1 MKLTLLALLLCSAAA
16 AVAAEGDEATIA
28 YRQAEYRIK
37 FAEGASPDGSMQW
50 AYPVVLPVQAAAH
63 RRLNAWLREQALQV
77 FKQCELTQARDF
89 RAMPDAQLVA
99 SLSAEPGFVDCALLQ
114 SVIGPRE
121 AFGRYVTFERHTEW
135 LGQARPQHGVELL
148 VFDLNRGV
156 AVELATL
163 FKPEALEVLN
173 EALAELIAEDK
184 SRPECSGRQF
194 GWSQL
199 SLRPPADVFITYPY
213 NPREWA
219 ECGDGVESLSGPVVA
234 GQLLHSERLR
244 PLRRWVKQN
253 P

>member
-1 MKLTLLALLLCSAAA
+1 MKLALLTLLLCSAAF
-16 AVAAEGDEATIA
+16 AAEGNEATIA
-28 YRQAEYRIK
+28 YRQAEYRIS
-37 FAEGASPDGSMQW
+37 FAQGAGPDGSMEW
-50 AYPVVLPVQAAAH
+50 AYPVVLPLQTPAH

-77 FKQCELTQARDF
+77 FKQCELTQARDL
-89 RAMPDAQLVA
+89 RAMSDAQLVA

-121 AFGRYVTFERHTEW
+121 AFGRYVIFERHTEW

-148 VFDLNRGV
+148 VFDLKRGA

-184 SRPECSGRQF
+184 SRPECSGRRF

-199 SLRPPADVFITYPY
+199 SLRPPAEVFITFPY

-219 ECGDGVESLSGPVVA
+219 ECGDGIESLSGPVVA
-234 GQLLHSERLR
+234 EQLLHPELLR
-244 PLRRWVKQN
+244 PLRRWVKQT